1 MGEEKTLAKEIA
13 EQFLAESSSV
23 NLSDFSSMEDAAAHV
38 LADIEP
44 IALNG
49 LTSLS
54 PTVAEIL
61 ARSGG
66 LIELNGLTN
75 LSDATAHAFA
85 GKSGWL
91 RLNGLTSLSDAVAPS
106 MAQFDG
112 QIELKALTSL
122 SDAAAQALA
131 KHSESLWLDGL
142 ASLSDK
148 AAKALGK
155 HKGEDLSLNGLTSLS
170 DTAAQALSRHASGV
184 VGGLCLD
191 GLKSLSDVA
200 ARALA
205 QHEGTLSLAGL
216 TELTDLNGPALDDNK
231 PDKGYRSFHFNL
243 NNITA
248 EVLVRFDK
256 HIPKGVH
263 TNINLIGLEM
273 RDDVADALAKSDFD
287 CVSFGGLTALTDR
300 AAEALSQFK
309 GEIRFYPYS
318 ADKNSARWDSWLK
331 TLSTRAAAA
340 LSKHK
345 GGLLQFCATSIVL
358 EPAAAAALL
367 SHPCSDASPFIKSY
381 LTRRTKPKLVSKST
395 QSKDGRNTVSAL
407 RKRKSG

>member
-1 MGEEKTLAKEIA
+1 MRKEAILTRKIA
-13 EQFLAESSSV
+13 EQFLAESNSV

-38 LADIEP
+38 LAEIGP
-44 IALNG
+44 TALNG

-66 LIELNGLTN
+66 LIELSGLTN

-91 RLNGLTSLSDAVAPS
+91 RLNGLTSLSDAAAPS
-106 MAQFDG
+106 LAQFDG

-148 AAKALGK
+148 AATALGK
-155 HKGEDLSLNGLTSLS
+155 HKGENLSLSGLTSLS

-184 VGGLCLD
+184 GGGLCLD

-200 ARALA
+200 AKALA
-205 QHEGTLSLAGL
+205 QHKNTLSLAGL
-216 TELTDLNGPALDDNK
+216 TELTDLTGPALADNK
-231 PDKGYRSFHFNL
+231 PDKECRTFQFNL

-248 EVLVRFDK
+248 GVLVRFDK
-256 HIPKGVH
+256 HIPKGLN
-263 TNINLIGLEM
+263 TTIELIGPDM
-273 RDDVADALAKSDFD
+273 GDDIADVLAKSDFD
-287 CVSFGGLTALTDR
+287 EISFMGLATLTDS
-300 AAEALSQFK
+300 AAEALSQFE
-309 GEIRFYPYS
+309 GDISFWPYS
-318 ADKNSARWDSWLK
+318 SGASSVGGSWLK
-331 TLSTRAAAA
+331 TLSTRAAVA

-345 GGLLQFCATSIVL
+345 RFLSFNATSIIL

-367 SHPCSDASPFIKSY
+367 RHPHLVATPFIKSY
-381 LTRRTKPKLVSKST
+381 LKRRTKPRLGSNST
-395 QSKDGRNTVSAL
+395 QPEDGRNTVSAL

>member
-1 MGEEKTLAKEIA
+1 MRKEAILTRKIA
-13 EQFLAESSSV
+13 EQFLAESNSV

-38 LADIEP
+38 LAEIGP

-54 PTVAEIL
+54 PTVAKIL

-75 LSDATAHAFA
+75 LSDATAQAFA
-85 GKSGWL
+85 GKSGRL
-91 RLNGLTSLSDAVAPS
+91 RLNGLTNLSDAAAQS
-106 MAQFDG
+106 LAQFDG

-122 SDAAAQALA
+122 SDAAATALA
-131 KHSESLWLDGL
+131 KHKEGLWLDGVE
-142 ASLSDK
+142 SLSDK

-184 VGGLCLD
+184 GDGLCLD

-205 QHEGTLSLAGL
+205 QHAGKLKLAAL
-216 TELTDLNGPALDDNK
+216 TELTDWAGPALADDTT
-231 PDKGYRSFHFNL
+231 DDTFRMFEFNL

-248 EVLVRFDK
+248 EVLAKFEK
-256 HIPKGVH
+256 LIPKGGH
-263 TNINLIGLEM
+263 KDISLIGPDM
-273 RDDVADALAKSDFD
+273 GDDIADALAKSDFD
-287 CVSFGGLTALTDR
+287 EISFMGLAALTDS
-300 AAEALSQFK
+300 AAEALSQFE
-309 GEIRFYPYS
+309 GSMRFYPYS
-318 ADKNSARWDSWLK
+318 FTSSCEWDSWLK
-331 TLSTRAAAA
+331 TLSTRAAVA

-367 SHPCSDASPFIKSY
+367 SHPCFDATPWIKSY
-381 LTRRTKPKLVSKST
+381 LKRRTKPKLASKST
-395 QSKDGRNTVSAL
+395 QPKDGRKTAPAL
-407 RKRKSG
+407 QKRKSG